1 MQRPFDTEIAKL
13 KETLLLMAGTAEAAV
28 QNAVRA
34 LAERDD
40 ALAKKVRADDDIL
53 DRLEMKVDEE
63 AINLLAMAPLAT
75 NLRTVAVAMKIS
87 HDLERVGDEATAIA
101 KRVLELNR
109 EPQLKEYVD
118 IPRLARLSTTL
129 LRASLDAFV
138 HQRPDEA
145 RLIIPTDDEVDQLH
159 KNLNRELT
167 ELMEHDKTNIRRC
180 LNLMVII
187 KRLERVADHG
197 TNIAEDVVY
206 LHEADDI
213 RHADRA
219 Q

>member
-1 MQRPFDTEIAKL
+1 MQRPFDIELAKL
-13 KETLLLMAGTAEAAV
+13 KEKLLLMAGTAEASV
-28 QNAVRA
+28 QNAIRA
-34 LAERDD
+34 LIERDSV
-40 ALAKKVRADDDIL
+40 LAEKVKADDDLL
-53 DRLEMKVDEE
+53 DRFEMEVDEE

-75 NLRTVAVAMKIS
+75 DLRAVTVAMKIS